1 MLNQLLLGTIVVM
14 TLFTSTQFKA
24 TVLEKTEIVQ
34 AITQVE
40 NIEDKEN
47 KENKEKDENQKEEK
61 ASLETLVEEWEED
74 LPEIEEES
82 PEADFINEIAPAA
95 VIIAYEHGIYPSV
108 MLAQAGLES
117 DWGRS
122 ELAKEYNNLM
132 GTKGSWEGKSVEVKT
147 REDIDGES
155 IHIDAGF
162 SVYDS
167 WTDSLYRYGSL
178 MKGGL
183 DWNEE
188 YYKGTWRDQTDDYK
202 EATAWLQDR
211 YASDTNYTKKLNK
224 IIKKYK
230 LDQFDQ
236 IKELDEDTEKLLVQ
250 LDR

>member
-95 VIIAYEHGIYPSV
+95 VIIA
-108 MLAQAGLES
+108 
-117 DWGRS
+117 
-122 ELAKEYNNLM
+122 
-132 GTKGSWEGKSVEVKT
+132 
-147 REDIDGES
+147 
-155 IHIDAGF
+155 
-162 SVYDS
+162 
-167 WTDSLYRYGSL
+167 
-178 MKGGL
+178 
-183 DWNEE
+183 
-188 YYKGTWRDQTDDYK
+188 
-202 EATAWLQDR
+202 
-211 YASDTNYTKKLNK
+211 
-224 IIKKYK
+224 
-230 LDQFDQ
+230 
-236 IKELDEDTEKLLVQ
+236 
-250 LDR
+250 